1 MDGGDLP
8 RALRVLIVREL
19 GIWVARGVEV
29 AYVASGQSPED
40 AMHRFVRE
48 LCADVDAE
56 RYAMLELPSP
66 RTVWNR
72 LVDAVKDGT
81 VRCSGMFA
89 LECRKPPEFPYD
101 MAIFFQ
107 IEERPSKRGAGRTAR
122 GVQVKHAPR
131 RDARAVRVQA
141 APARRWGWAS
151 APRRRR
157 RVRVRPAKGAR
168 RIS

>member
-1 MDGGDLP
+1 MNGGDLP

-29 AYVASGQSPED
+29 AYVASGQTPDD
-40 AMHRFVRE
+40 AMRRFVRE
-48 LCADVDAE
+48 LCADIDAG

-66 RTVWNR
+66 RSVWNR

-81 VRCSGMFA
+81 VRCSGMYT

-107 IEERPSKRGAGRTAR
+107 IEERPSKRGAGRTGR
-122 GVQVKHAPR
+122 GAQVKHASR
-131 RDARAVRVQA
+131 RDAR
-141 APARRWGWAS
+141 PASPGRWGWATAAS
-151 APRRRR
+151 ARRPGRR
-157 RVRVRPAKGAR
+157 ARVRTVRDVR
-168 RIS
+168 RIP

>member
-1 MDGGDLP
+1 MNGGDLP

-29 AYVASGQSPED
+29 AYVASGQSPDD
-40 AMHRFVRE
+40 AMRRFVRE
-48 LCADVDAE
+48 LCADIDAE

-107 IEERPSKRGAGRTAR
+107 IEERPSKRGAGRGAR
-122 GVQVKHAPR
+122 AAQVKHAPR
-131 RDARAVRVQA
+131 RDARSVQA
-141 APARRWGWAS
+141 APARRWGCAG
-151 APRRRR
+151 APGRRRR
-157 RVRVRPAKGAR
+157 SRVRPKR
-168 RIS
+168 VS